1 MNQLLVKLVKA
12 RKKPWNFVRLR
23 GVRGGRFDGL
33 GYTEVVACI
42 DMQLDN
48 YPLVN

>member
-12 RKKPWNFVRLR
+12 RKNHWNFVRLR

-33 GYTEVVACI
+33 GYTACRP
-42 DMQLDN
+42 MHRHAAR